1 MFWNVNVRGLFFGL
15 ILFYK
20 KEYMICVVLEGVFY
34 NLYIVYFVFI
44 EVMNEIFKMI
54 KVIGGFVKSEVWC

>member
-1 MFWNVNVRGLFFGL
+1 
-15 ILFYK
+15 
-20 KEYMICVVLEGVFY
+20 MICVVLEGVFY